1 MRDGTQVA
9 CLQEAEGPALTRNPA
24 ARDLGTGTGPLVQ
37 HPDRLKARLK
47 ELPAEPG
54 CYLMRDGDDRI
65 LYIGKAKVLRQR
77 VRSYFHNSPGHS
89 PRISL
94 MVRQVC
100 DLEFIVTDSEDEA
113 LALESNLIKHHQPHF
128 NVLLKDDKKYPYVC
142 ITWSESYPR
151 IFITRQRRFRKP
163 HDRFYGPYVDVGQLR
178 RTLAMVKR
186 VFPLR
191 QRPQPLYRNRTC
203 LNFDIGR
210 CPGVC
215 QEKISSEDYQ
225 QILRKV
231 AMVFQGRNDELLSL
245 LTGQMERY
253 AERLDFEAAALV
265 RDQLQ
270 GLESL
275 SADQKMSLGDSSI
288 SRDVLALA
296 ADRRVAAV
304 QLFQMRAGKLVGRLG
319 FTADAVQAS
328 SAVAQG
334 AQHLGEEERL
344 GDASPAALEPK
355 LPLPKETQPPGPQA
369 GGDQPDRSQPEVA
382 PAAPEA
388 ALELAASGDPLA
400 EPLAEQPA
408 GLQADAA
415 SLGLILQR
423 VIEEHYSQVDPVEI
437 PPELLLQYPLPQQ
450 QLIEDWLSE
459 RRGRKVRLAVPQRQ
473 QKVEWIE
480 LVERNAGYEL
490 QRTQRTAE
498 QHQLATEDLAQL
510 LDLASPPRR
519 IEGFDISHIQGSDA
533 VASQVVFIDGLPAKQ
548 HYRKY
553 RIQSSSIRSGHSDD
567 FMAMAEIMRRRF
579 RRWAQAKAE
588 GADLAELRRQANSAL
603 HTGGLNDWPDVVMID
618 GGKGQLS
625 AVMEAL
631 RELNLHEDLVV
642 CSLAKQREEVFL
654 PGAKQPLDSEP
665 GQLGIVLLRRLRD
678 EAHRFAISFHRQQR
692 GERMKRSRLSDIPG
706 LGPKRVKELLA
717 HFRSIDAIQLASAEA
732 IAKAPGVGPALA
744 RQIWDYFHPSDL
756 DGDGQAADGSDGS
769 AGAGA
774 STGADPSG
782 GALAPA
788 GPGRGPDAAA
798 ALEPAE
804 SESSP

>member
-1 MRDGTQVA
+1 MLDGAAVPP
-9 CLQEAEGPALTRNPA
+9 LPGEEATTSTRNPA
-24 ARDLGTGTGPLVQ
+24 ARDLGTGSGPLVQ
-37 HPDRLKARLK
+37 HPERLKARLK

-151 IFITRQRRFRKP
+151 IFITRQRRFSKP

-191 QRPQPLYRNRTC
+191 QRPQPLHRDRTC

-215 QEKISSEDYQ
+215 QEKISSDDYQ

-231 AMVFQGRNDELLSL
+231 AMVFQGRNDELLTL

-253 AERLDFEAAALV
+253 AERLDFEAAARV

-275 SADQKMSLGDSSI
+275 SAEQKMSLGDSSI

-319 FTADAVQAS
+319 FTADAVK
-328 SAVAQG
+328 
-334 AQHLGEEERL
+334 
-344 GDASPAALEPK
+344 ASPAEAPGEPIEQPIEVPTGEPK
-355 LPLPKETQPPGPQA
+355 EEPFEEPP
-369 GGDQPDRSQPEVA
+369 E
-382 PAAPEA
+382 
-388 ALELAASGDPLA
+388 
-400 EPLAEQPA
+400 EPPTD
-408 GLQADAA
+408 GA

-450 QLIEDWLSE
+450 QLIEDWLTE

-473 QKVEWIE
+473 QKADWIE

-510 LDLASPPRR
+510 LDLATPPRR

-588 GADLAELRRQANSAL
+588 GADLAELGRQASSTL

-654 PGAKQPLDSEP
+654 PGAKQPLESEP

-744 RQIWDYFHPSDL
+744 RQIWEYFHPSDL
-756 DGDGQAADGSDGS
+756 DGDGQPAV
-769 AGAGA
+769 
-774 STGADPSG
+774 ADPG
-782 GALAPA
+782 EPVPVETPLGAESLAP
-788 GPGRGPDAAA
+788 GPSGEGPA
-798 ALEPAE
+798 
-804 SESSP
+804 

>member
-1 MRDGTQVA
+1 MLDGAVVPTLLGV
-9 CLQEAEGPALTRNPA
+9 EATTLPRNPA
-24 ARDLGTGTGPLVQ
+24 AKDLGTGSGPLVLN
-37 HPDRLKARLK
+37 PERLKARLK

-54 CYLMRDGDDRI
+54 CYMMRDGDDRI

-142 ITWSESYPR
+142 ITWSENYPR

-191 QRPQPLYRNRTC
+191 QRPQPLYRDRTC

-215 QEKISSEDYQ
+215 QEKISSDDYQ

-231 AMVFQGRNDELLSL
+231 AMVFQGRNDELLTL

-253 AERLDFEAAALV
+253 AERLDFEAAARV

-275 SADQKMSLGDSSI
+275 SAEQKMSLGDSSI

-319 FTADAVQAS
+319 FTADAVKAS
-328 SAVAQG
+328 SALAQG
-334 AQHLGEEERL
+334 EPGLPM
-344 GDASPAALEPK
+344 PAVP
-355 LPLPKETQPPGPQA
+355 
-369 GGDQPDRSQPEVA
+369 
-382 PAAPEA
+382 
-388 ALELAASGDPLA
+388 
-400 EPLAEQPA
+400 
-408 GLQADAA
+408 ADAISVAEAPGEPTHELPADSA

-473 QKVEWIE
+473 QKADWIE

-588 GADLAELRRQANSAL
+588 GADLAELARQASSTL

-744 RQIWDYFHPSDL
+744 RQIWEYFHPSDL
-756 DGDGQAADGSDGS
+756 DGDGQPAIANPGEPVP
-769 AGAGA
+769 AGIPL
-774 STGADPSG
+774 GADS
-782 GALAPA
+782 LATGSPEE
-788 GPGRGPDAAA
+788 GDA
-798 ALEPAE
+798 
-804 SESSP
+804 